1 MIELEMQELSV
12 DDKRVIL
19 GSEFNAKTGTVVDFS
34 DIENERKDKFSEIFE
49 TMETEPTFTNKD
61 RLRNNEDKLHN
72 TYRKLTELCKIKKLL
87 IVNWRIGYN
96 LMNHKS

>member
-34 DIENERKDKFSEIFE
+34 DIEYEEKTNLVKFFKQWKPNQHLQ
-49 TMETEPTFTNKD
+49 TRRTN
-61 RLRNNEDKLHN
+61 
-72 TYRKLTELCKIKKLL
+72 YRIYIE
-87 IVNWRIGYN
+87 N
-96 LMNHKS
+96 